1 MKLLSLAPAR
11 TRDPVA
17 VLWGLCVWL
26 ATVGNLP
33 LWWRI
38 SELPEV
44 SGLRGWA
51 VGAALAGIV
60 TTLLVVFLSGW
71 VWPRWLK
78 PVGVLL
84 LLVSASSSYFMA
96 QYGIVIDSTMLANV
110 AATDVREVRDLLA
123 PGLLGALLLG
133 GALPAWWL
141 WRQPLAPVPWKRAAA
156 RQALGAL
163 AALLVAV
170 ALVWLVFQDLASI
183 MRNHKS
189 LRYMVNPLN
198 SIYAVAQMV
207 GPSKATAGTLQPV
220 AAVVQL
226 RNTPTHPDQAPL
238 FVLVLGETARAANFG
253 LGGYA
258 RDTTPL
264 LRQVQS
270 EGGLTYF
277 SDVRSCGTSTQASV
291 PCMFSH
297 LGKAD
302 FESDS
307 GRYENLLDVLQRAG
321 LAVLWLDNQ
330 SGCKGLC
337 DRVPYV
343 STTAMAC
350 EGDECHDEIMLKT
363 LPAEWAKLPAERRAR
378 GTVVVMH
385 QMGSHGPA
393 YYKRTPPEHKA
404 YLPECTTNV
413 LADCDPQAL
422 VNTYDNTIRYTD
434 HLLAQTIAW
443 LKQQNRPTALLYVS
457 DHGESLGEN
466 GLYLHGMPYRLA
478 PQVQTHVP
486 MLTWL
491 SGPWQ
496 AARPAQLSCVNQKAQ
511 QALSHD
517 NLFHSVLGLMGVST
531 QAYRAE
537 LDISA
542 GCTGG

>member
-1 MKLLSLAPAR
+1 
-11 TRDPVA
+11 
-17 VLWGLCVWL
+17 
-26 ATVGNLP
+26 
-33 LWWRI
+33 
-38 SELPEV
+38 
-44 SGLRGWA
+44 
-51 VGAALAGIV
+51 
-60 TTLLVVFLSGW
+60 
-71 VWPRWLK
+71 
-78 PVGVLL
+78 
-84 LLVSASSSYFMA
+84 
-96 QYGIVIDSTMLANV
+96 
-110 AATDVREVRDLLA
+110 
-123 PGLLGALLLG
+123 
-133 GALPAWWL
+133 
-141 WRQPLAPVPWKRAAA
+141 
-156 RQALGAL
+156 
-163 AALLVAV
+163 V

-350 EGDECHDEIMLKT
+350 
-363 LPAEWAKLPAERRAR
+363 
-378 GTVVVMH
+378 
-385 QMGSHGPA
+385 
-393 YYKRTPPEHKA
+393 
-404 YLPECTTNV
+404 
-413 LADCDPQAL
+413 
-422 VNTYDNTIRYTD
+422 
-434 HLLAQTIAW
+434 
-443 LKQQNRPTALLYVS
+443 
-457 DHGESLGEN
+457 
-466 GLYLHGMPYRLA
+466 
-478 PQVQTHVP
+478 
-486 MLTWL
+486 
-491 SGPWQ
+491 
-496 AARPAQLSCVNQKAQ
+496 
-511 QALSHD
+511 
-517 NLFHSVLGLMGVST
+517 
-531 QAYRAE
+531 
-537 LDISA
+537 
-542 GCTGG
+542 